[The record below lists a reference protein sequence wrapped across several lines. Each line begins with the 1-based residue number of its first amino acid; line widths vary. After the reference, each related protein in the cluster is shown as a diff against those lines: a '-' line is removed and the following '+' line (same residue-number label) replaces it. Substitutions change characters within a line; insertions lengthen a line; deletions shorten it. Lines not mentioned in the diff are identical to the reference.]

1 LNLTI
6 TLPEADVQ
14 ALHAKATAQGI
25 TAEEYAR
32 NVLERDLAPDWL
44 RKSWADAAEAGLGQL
59 SMNEIEA
66 ENGAARGARRA
77 RDPQPGA

>member
-14 ALHAKATAQGI
+14 ALNAKATAQGI

-44 RKSWADAAEAGLGQL
+44 RKSWSDAPEAGLGQL

-66 ENGAARGARRA
+66 EIGAARGARRA